1 MPKSKKKSRGG
12 VRSLFTFTI
21 IFAVFFTLLGCSE
34 PGKSCSEELDTLL
47 SGQPRPAGVIY
58 LYGTEEGDESYLS
71 PETACALYGEG
82 AGDLLKLCGDFAIFL
97 AERPNPFE
105 AAVFRCYSASDC
117 DRVAAAL
124 LARIDD
130 IRITLRDTELA
141 GAYDTAEVRISGR
154 IVTMRAGV
162 QNISRYSQ

>member
-34 PGKSCSEELDTLL
+34 PGKSCSEELDVLL

-58 LYGTEEGDESYLS
+58 LYGAEEGDESYLS
-71 PETACALYGEG
+71 PETACALYGED
-82 AGDLLKLCGDFAIFL
+82 ADVLISLCADYAIFL
-97 AERPNPFE
+97 SELPNPFE

-124 LARIDD
+124 LARIDE
-130 IRITLRDTELA
+130 IKIALRDTELA

-154 IVTMRAGV
+154 VVTMRGGV
-162 QNISRYSQ
+162 QNISK